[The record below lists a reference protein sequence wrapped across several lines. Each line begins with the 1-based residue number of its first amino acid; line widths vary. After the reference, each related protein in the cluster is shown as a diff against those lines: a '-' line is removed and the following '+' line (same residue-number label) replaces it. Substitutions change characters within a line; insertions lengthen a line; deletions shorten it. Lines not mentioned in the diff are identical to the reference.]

1 MDSLIKLFFCL
12 FIFLCTSLLFGE
24 INGVEGSNQNHHL
37 YPFRPTK
44 LFVFGD
50 SYADTGNIKK
60 AFSSS
65 WKFPYGITFPG
76 KPAGRFSDGRVA
88 TDFLAKFVG
97 IKSPIPYFW
106 KDYAGKKRLQYGM
119 NFAYGGTGVFNTQT
133 PLPNM
138 TTQIDI
144 FQNIL
149 TTGDIYYPP
158 ELTSSVALVSVA
170 GNDYSNFI
178 ALNRP
183 ASEFPAFIKQV
194 VDQTEVNLRRIH
206 ALGVKKIAVPSLQP
220 LGCLP
225 PFTFVT
231 SFQRC
236 NETQNALVNL
246 HNNLLQQVVAK
257 LNNETKQSTFI
268 ILDLYNAFLTVFK
281 NKGSNPGST
290 RFESPL
296 KPCCV
301 GVSREYNC
309 GSVDEKGVKKY
320 IVCDNPKTAFFWDG
334 LHPTEE
340 GWRSV
345 YSVLR
350 ESLTASLIKA

>member
-1 MDSLIKLFFCL
+1 MDSLIKLFFSISLFL
-12 FIFLCTSLLFGE
+12 FISLILGE
-24 INGVEGSNQNHHL
+24 INGVEGSKQNHHL
-37 YPFRPTK
+37 YGFRPTK

-60 AFSSS
+60 SLSYT

-119 NFAYGGTGVFNTQT
+119 NFAYGGTGVFNTLA

-138 TTQIDI
+138 TTQIDF
-144 FQNIL
+144 FQKLL
-149 TTGDIYYPP
+149 TAGDIYSTSD
-158 ELTSSVALVSVA
+158 LTYSVALVSVA
-170 GNDYSNFI
+170 GNDYSTFI
-178 ALNRP
+178 AQNRP
-183 ASEFPAFIKQV
+183 ASEFPGFIKQV
-194 VDQTEVNLRRIH
+194 VDQTEVNLRRIQ
-206 ALGVKKIAVPSLQP
+206 AFGVKKIAVPSLQP

-225 PFTFVT
+225 GATVAT

-236 NETQNALVNL
+236 NDSQNVLVKL
-246 HNNLLQQVVAK
+246 HNSLLQQVVVK
-257 LNNETKQSTFI
+257 LNKETKQSTFI

-281 NKGSNPGST
+281 NKGANPGST

-296 KPCCV
+296 KPCCL
-301 GVSREYNC
+301 GVSSEYSC
-309 GSVDEKGVKKY
+309 GSVDAKGVKKY
-320 IVCDNPKTAFFWDG
+320 VICDDPKSAFFWDRS
-334 LHPTEE
+334 HPTEE

-350 ESLTASLIKA
+350 ESLTASLIH

>member
-1 MDSLIKLFFCL
+1 MDSLIKLFF
-12 FIFLCTSLLFGE
+12 SLSLILFGE
-24 INGVEGSNQNHHL
+24 INGVKGSNKNQHL
-37 YPFRPTK
+37 YGFRPTK

-60 AFSSS
+60 PLSNS

-97 IKSPIPYFW
+97 IKSPIPYYW
-106 KDYAGKKRLQYGM
+106 KDYAGKKRLQYGL
-119 NFAYGGTGVFNTQT
+119 NFAYGGTGVFNTPA

-138 TTQIDI
+138 TTQID
-144 FQNIL
+144 FFHNIL
-149 TTGDIYYPP
+149 AAGDIYSPSD
-158 ELTSSVALVSVA
+158 LISSVALVSVA
-170 GNDYSNFI
+170 GNDYSTFI
-178 ALNRP
+178 SRNNPSSALP
-183 ASEFPAFIKQV
+183 TFIKQV
-194 VDQTEVNLRRIH
+194 VDQTEANLRRIH
-206 ALGVKKIAVPSLQP
+206 DLGVKKVAVPLLQP

-225 PFTFVT
+225 GATVAS

-236 NETQNALVNL
+236 NDSQNVLVLL
-246 HNNLLQQVVAK
+246 HNNLLKQAVAK
-257 LNNETKQSTFI
+257 LNNETKQSTFVV
-268 ILDLYNAFLTVFK
+268 LDLYNAFLTVFK
-281 NKGSNPGST
+281 NKGANPGST
-290 RFESPL
+290 TFQSPL

-301 GVSREYNC
+301 GVSSEFSC

-320 IVCDNPKTAFFWDG
+320 VICDDPKSSFFWDRS
-334 LHPTEE
+334 HPTEE

>member
-1 MDSLIKLFFCL
+1 MDYLIKLFFSLSL
-12 FIFLCTSLLFGE
+12 FLSIFLLFGE
-24 INGVEGSNQNHHL
+24 INGVEGSHQNHHL
-37 YPFRPTK
+37 YAFRPTK

-50 SYADTGNIKK
+50 SYADTGNIRKSL
-60 AFSSS
+60 ASS

-97 IKSPIPYFW
+97 IKSPIPFFW
-106 KDYAGKKRLQYGM
+106 KDFAGKKRLQYGM
-119 NFAYGGTGVFNTQT
+119 NFAYGGTGVFNTQS

-138 TTQIDI
+138 TTQINI
-144 FQNIL
+144 FQNL
-149 TTGDIYYPP
+149 LKVGDIYSPSQ
-158 ELTSSVALVSVA
+158 LTSSVALVSVA
-170 GNDYSNFI
+170 GNDYSTFI
-178 ALNRP
+178 AQNRS

-194 VDQTEVNLRRIH
+194 VDQIEVNLRRLH
-206 ALGVKKIAVPSLQP
+206 ALGVKKIVVPSLQP

-225 PFTFVT
+225 RITFAS

-236 NETQNALVNL
+236 NDSRNALVIL
-246 HNNLLQQVVAK
+246 HNNFLNQVVAK
-257 LNNETKQSTFI
+257 LNNETKQSTFV

-281 NKGSNPGST
+281 NKGANPGST
-290 RFESPL
+290 TFESPL
-296 KPCCV
+296 KPCCL
-301 GVSREYNC
+301 GVSAEFNC
-309 GSVDEKGVKKY
+309 GSVDANGVKKY
-320 IVCDNPKTAFFWDG
+320 TICDNPKSAFFWDG

-350 ESLTASLIKA
+350 RSLTASLIKA

>member
-1 MDSLIKLFFCL
+1 MDSLIKLFVCFYVFL
-12 FIFLCTSLLFGE
+12 FTSLLFAE
-24 INGVEGSNQNHHL
+24 INGVEGSDKNHRL
-37 YPFRPTK
+37 YGFRPTK

-60 AFSSS
+60 SLSSS

-106 KDYAGKKRLQYGM
+106 KNYAGKKRLQHGM
-119 NFAYGGTGVFNTQT
+119 NFAYGGTGVFNTQV

-138 TTQIDI
+138 TTQID
-144 FQNIL
+144 FFKNIL
-149 TTGDIYYPP
+149 TAGDIYIPSN
-158 ELTSSVALVSVA
+158 LISSVALVSVA
-170 GNDYSNFI
+170 GNDYSTFI
-178 ALNRP
+178 SQNRP
-183 ASEFPAFIKQV
+183 ASDFPAFIKQV
-194 VDQTEVNLRRIH
+194 VDQTEVNLRRLH
-206 ALGVKKIAVPSLQP
+206 ALGVEKVAVPLLQP

-225 PFTFVT
+225 GITFAS

-236 NETQNALVNL
+236 NETQNALVRL
-246 HNNLLQQVVAK
+246 HNSLLQQAVIK
-257 LNNETKQSTFI
+257 LNNEIKKSTFI
-268 ILDLYNAFLTVFK
+268 ILDLYNAFLTVFN
-281 NKGSNPGST
+281 NKGANPGST
-290 RFESPL
+290 TFQSPL

-301 GVSREYNC
+301 GVSSEYNC

-320 IVCDNPKTAFFWDG
+320 MICDDPKSAFFWDG
-334 LHPTEE
+334 SHPTEE

-345 YSVLR
+345 YSVLHQ
-350 ESLTASLIKA
+350 SLTASFMKA

>member
-1 MDSLIKLFFCL
+1 MDSLIKLLLSFSL
-12 FIFLCTSLLFGE
+12 FLSTSLLY
-24 INGVEGSNQNHHL
+24 GVDGSHQRQHL
-37 YPFRPTK
+37 YGFKPTK

-60 AFSSS
+60 SLSSS

-97 IKSPIPYFW
+97 IKSPIPYLW
-106 KDYAGKKRLQYGM
+106 KDYAGKKRLGYGM
-119 NFAYGGTGVFNTQT
+119 NFAYGGTGVFNTQA

-138 TTQIDI
+138 TTQIDM
-144 FQNIL
+144 FQKLL
-149 TTGDIYYPP
+149 TAGDIYSPSD
-158 ELTSSVALVSVA
+158 LTCSVALVSVA

-183 ASEFPAFIKQV
+183 NSEFPAFIKKV
-194 VDQTEVNLRRIH
+194 VDQTEVNLRRLH
-206 ALGVKKIAVPSLQP
+206 AFGIKKIIVPSLQP

-225 PFTFVT
+225 RITFA
-231 SFQRC
+231 SNFQSC
-236 NETQNALVNL
+236 NESQNALVNL
-246 HNNLLQQVVAK
+246 HNSLLLQVVAK
-257 LNNETKQSTFI
+257 LNNESKQSTFI
-268 ILDLYNAFLTVFK
+268 VLDLYNAFLTVFK
-281 NKGSNPGST
+281 NNGANPGST

-320 IVCDNPKTAFFWDG
+320 TICDDPKSSFFWDG

-350 ESLTASLIKA
+350 QSLISSLIKLA

>member
-1 MDSLIKLFFCL
+1 MDSLIKLFVCFYVFL
-12 FIFLCTSLLFGE
+12 FTSLLFAE
-24 INGVEGSNQNHHL
+24 INGVEGSDKNHRL
-37 YPFRPTK
+37 YGFRPTK

-60 AFSSS
+60 SLSSS

-106 KDYAGKKRLQYGM
+106 KNYAGKKRLQHGM
-119 NFAYGGTGVFNTQT
+119 NFAYGGTGVFNTQA

-138 TTQIDI
+138 TTQIDF

-149 TTGDIYYPP
+149 TAGDIYNIPSN
-158 ELTSSVALVSVA
+158 LISSVALVSVA
-170 GNDYSNFI
+170 GNDYSTFI
-178 ALNRP
+178 SQNRP
-183 ASEFPAFIKQV
+183 ASDFPAFIKQV
-194 VDQTEVNLRRIH
+194 VDQTEVNLRRLH
-206 ALGVKKIAVPSLQP
+206 ALGVEKVAVPLLQP

-225 PFTFVT
+225 GITFAS

-236 NETQNALVNL
+236 NETQNALVRL
-246 HNNLLQQVVAK
+246 HNSLLQQAVIK
-257 LNNETKQSTFI
+257 LNNEIKKSTFI
-268 ILDLYNAFLTVFK
+268 ILDLYNAFLTVFN
-281 NKGSNPGST
+281 NKGANPG
-290 RFESPL
+290 
-296 KPCCV
+296 
-301 GVSREYNC
+301 VSSEYNC

-320 IVCDNPKTAFFWDG
+320 MICDDPKSAFFWDG
-334 LHPTEE
+334 SHPTEE

-345 YSVLR
+345 YSVLHQ
-350 ESLTASLIKA
+350 SLTASFMKA